1 MARSWV
7 YRRGGSAGEV
17 SFNVTPLIDCA
28 FQLIIFFILTSQM
41 ASESLAKLE
50 LARPQGSQAV
60 AVERM
65 LARRVIVNV
74 LSARD
79 DPGSGA
85 TEMDRASLYKVDGR
99 PIGVGDLEALVG
111 LLKARKKAF
120 GDGECLVEIRADRR
134 VGFGYVEPV
143 MSAAAEAGIP
153 RLSIT
158 ALMEPVR

>member
-1 MARSWV
+1 
-7 YRRGGSAGEV
+7 
-17 SFNVTPLIDCA
+17 
-28 FQLIIFFILTSQM
+28 
-41 ASESLAKLE
+41 
-50 LARPQGSQAV
+50 
-60 AVERM
+60 
-65 LARRVIVNV
+65 
-74 LSARD
+74 
-79 DPGSGA
+79 
-85 TEMDRASLYKVDGR
+85 MDRASLYKVDGR